1 MAQSYFP
8 LSSVITVSLTGGA
21 PGFAG
26 FNTGNLAI
34 FSDELAANSFP
45 SGGIQYYQGTTQ
57 VGTDF
62 GTSSRTFAL
71 ANAIFSQNPNIL
83 AADGQLIIVS
93 MKVATQTLLLSGT
106 PASGATEFT
115 WGGNASASVAWN
127 AITSVIQTAIQGIP
141 GLSQAVCTGTLEA
154 NNLAITLNG
163 VYGAA
168 PSLFTLTTNTLET
181 SGSSAITLTSA
192 TNAGGESITSCLNR
206 TVNSTAYAAVI
217 PNELYETIGATD
229 FDNAASAFQAL
240 KIFWGVVGTL
250 DAENTNPSG
259 VFYAS
264 MEAGNTQ
271 TRALTYLSP
280 SGATFPALKYLGGYF
295 SRLMSVDYTG
305 NNTKI
310 TMNLKQLNG
319 VPVDSVIAPGTT
331 FNDAQAAGSDVYI
344 STAGVAGVRSFGAN
358 LFADQVTGRLWLQG
372 AIQTAYFNLLAQTST
387 EINQSQDGLNTI
399 AAALKAVMQ
408 QGVTCGY
415 IASGGT
421 WNSPD
426 TFGNLNN
433 FYSNISNY
441 GFYIYFP
448 PASQQT
454 AQNLINRVAPLFQI
468 AYLENTPVQTASVML
483 LVQP

>member
-1 MAQSYFP
+1 MATSYFP
-8 LSSVITVSLTGGA
+8 LSSVITVSLSGGS

-34 FSDELAANSFP
+34 FSDELAGNAFP
-45 SGGIQYYQGTTQ
+45 AGGIQYYLTPTQ
-57 VGTDF
+57 VGIDF
-62 GTSSRTFAL
+62 GTSSRTYAL

-83 AADGQLIIVS
+83 AASGQLIIVA
-93 MKVATQTLLLSGT
+93 MKVSTQTLLLSGV
-106 PASGATEFT
+106 PASGSTELT
-115 WGGNASASVAWN
+115 WGGNSTTELTWSSTASQ
-127 AITSVIQTAIQGIP
+127 IQTAVQLLP
-141 GLSQAVCTGTLEA
+141 GLSQATVTGTFTA
-154 NNLAITLNG
+154 NDVAITLNG

-168 PSLFTLTTNTLET
+168 PSLFTLSSNTLET

-229 FDNAASAFQAL
+229 YNAAASAFQAL

-250 DAENTNPSG
+250 DSENTNPSG
-259 VFYAS
+259 VFYAN
-264 MEAGNTQ
+264 MEAGNNQ
-271 TRALTYLSP
+271 TRSLTYLSP
-280 SGATFPALKYLGGYF
+280 SGSGFPALQYLGGYF
-295 SRLMSVDYTG
+295 SRLMSVNYNG
-305 NNTKI
+305 NNTKL

-319 VPVDSVIAPGTT
+319 VPVDSTIAPGST
-331 FNDAQAAGSDVYI
+331 FNDAQAAGSDVYV

-399 AAALKAVMQ
+399 TAALKAVMQ

-426 TFGNLNN
+426 TFGNLSN

-448 PASQQT
+448 PASQQS
-454 AQNLINRVAPLFQI
+454 ASNLINRVAPLCQI
-468 AYLENTPVQTASVML
+468 AYIENTPIHTASVQL
-483 LVQP
+483 IVQA